1 MKFKRLVEQHFHGA
15 FGVDFNTSDA
25 DGVLFVSNELYKL
38 GYGYIFPTLVT
49 DSVENIKRQLSVIEK
64 AMSMQ
69 KAQMAKIVGVHI
81 EGIFINSLKKGIH
94 DEKYFLT
101 PSVDNFKQI
110 DSDIIKIVTLA
121 PELCRDGI
129 IDYLHKRGI
138 KVQAGHCTGADLSGI
153 DGTTHTFNA
162 MQGIS
167 HKQQSTALSAL
178 LNDNIYTEIIADGVH
193 VCDDALKL
201 LFKTKPVDKILLVSD
216 CLSCTNSDV
225 KEFDFAG
232 QHIFYDGVKAVSKD
246 GTLAGSTT
254 LLPDIIKLLINKNM
268 FNGQFIEN
276 SYEYHKLPYNG
287 EFEL

>member
-1 MKFKRLVEQHFHGA
+1 MKLKRLVEQHFHGA

-25 DGVLFVSNELYKL
+25 DGVLFVCNELYKL

-121 PELCRDGI
+121 PELCCGGI